1 MSNQPADKPP
11 LSAANPGANFTSLRE
26 VKAAGGRWGLDEFV
40 EVVNSLVERYL
51 PASRSYNIKL
61 RDAFNPR
68 LVRYYAT
75 FGLISPPEREG
86 KEARYHYGHLLQA
99 LVIRRLLFEGYTAPA
114 LLKML
119 AGKTEAD
126 YEAML
131 AGGVSTAA
139 AAVSREEVDGHIA
152 AGPPEHLRLVRDLM
166 AAAPPVPPP
175 IPSSPPPIPLAPML
189 DKPPPIPAAAL
200 ATGVRAESTLW
211 RRIEV
216 APGFE
221 LHVRADFVVP
231 DTRAERESLLL
242 AVLEGLQPGRRK

>member
-1 MSNQPADKPP
+1 MSNSSP
-11 LSAANPGANFTSLRE
+11 NPGSSHTSLRE

-51 PASRSYNIKL
+51 PASRSFNIKL

-99 LVIRRLLFEGYTAPA
+99 LVIRRLLFEGYTAPV

-131 AGGVSTAA
+131 AGGVSMAA
-139 AAVSREEVDGHIA
+139 AAVPREEVDGHIAA

-166 AAAPPVPPP
+166 AAAPPLPTPPP
-175 IPSSPPPIPLAPML
+175 IPSSPPPIPSAPVTAS
-189 DKPPPIPAAAL
+189 PPPVP
-200 ATGVRAESTLW
+200 VPRAESALW
-211 RRIEV
+211 RRVEV
-216 APGFE
+216 APGLE
-221 LHVRADFVVP
+221 LHVRAGFVMP
-231 DTRAERESLLL
+231 DTRAKRESLLL
-242 AVLEGLQPGRRK
+242 AVLEGLQPGGRPS

>member
-1 MSNQPADKPP
+1 MSTPP
-11 LSAANPGANFTSLRE
+11 PNSGTSYMSLRE
-26 VKAAGGRWGLDEFV
+26 AKASGGRWGLDEFV
-40 EVVNSLVERYL
+40 EVVNSLIDRYL
-51 PASRSYNIKL
+51 PASRSFNVKL
-61 RDAFNPR
+61 RDVFNPR

-119 AGKTEAD
+119 AGKTERD

-139 AAVSREEVDGHIA
+139 AAVPREEVDGHIA
-152 AGPPEHLRLVRDLM
+152 TGGLTEHSRLVRDLM
-166 AAAPPVPPP
+166 AAAPPKPPP
-175 IPSSPPPIPLAPML
+175 IPSSPPPIPSAALTET
-189 DKPPPIPAAAL
+189 PPPIPSAAS
-200 ATGVRAESTLW
+200 TPVSRAETSLW
-211 RRIEV
+211 RRVEV

-221 LHVRADFVVP
+221 LHVRADFLVP
-231 DTRAERESLLL
+231 DTRAKRESLLL
-242 AVLEGLQPGRRK
+242 AVLEGLQPGGRS

>member
-1 MSNQPADKPP
+1 MSSPP
-11 LSAANPGANFTSLRE
+11 PNSGASYTSLRE
-26 VKAAGGRWGLDEFV
+26 IKASGGRWGLDEFV

-51 PASRSYNIKL
+51 PASRSCNVKL
-61 RDAFNPR
+61 SDVFNPR

-126 YEAML
+126 YEAVL

-139 AAVSREEVDGHIA
+139 AAVPREEVDGHIA
-152 AGPPEHLRLVRDLM
+152 AAGPPEHLRFVRDLM
-166 AAAPPVPPP
+166 AATPPPPASPPRAPVVPPPVPAAA
-175 IPSSPPPIPLAPML
+175 PPPVPRPETA
-189 DKPPPIPAAAL
+189 
-200 ATGVRAESTLW
+200 LW
-211 RRIEV
+211 RRVEV

-231 DTRAERESLLL
+231 DTRAKRESLLL
-242 AVLEGLQPGRRK
+242 AVLEGLQPRAL